1 MADRMQQERTEELDK
16 ETDAFV
22 WSVVRYLDSP
32 SDYRE
37 YLPYPRRPSSLE
49 DSDLILL
56 DTIPRYVRAWLWSLT
71 LFAIVICAIVLAV
84 LRS

>member
-1 MADRMQQERTEELDK
+1 MADPIQQARIEELNK

-37 YLPYPRRPSSLE
+37 YLPYPRQPASMQK
-49 DSDLILL
+49 D
-56 DTIPRYVRAWLWSLT
+56 
-71 LFAIVICAIVLAV
+71 
-84 LRS
+84 